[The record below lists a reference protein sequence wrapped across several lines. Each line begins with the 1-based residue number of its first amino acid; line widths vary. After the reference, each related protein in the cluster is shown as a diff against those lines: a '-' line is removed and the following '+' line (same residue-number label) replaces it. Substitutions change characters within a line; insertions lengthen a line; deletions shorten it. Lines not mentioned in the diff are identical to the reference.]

1 MSNDRARISRRKFLQ
16 SSALGAA
23 AAASGTLAAP
33 RVLRAQG
40 APVKLGVLH
49 PVSGALS
56 YSGQQGRLGATI
68 AIDEINAA
76 GGIKAL
82 GGAKIDPV
90 LGDAQST
97 PEGGNAEVEKMN
109 AAGVAAIVG
118 GYASSICL
126 AASQTAARYDLPYLV
141 DVGVADN
148 IMTRGLKNTFRFG
161 PGFGVIAKTAIDNLI
176 TINDQAG
183 KPAKTVMIVNE
194 DSLFGSGLAK
204 LLNAQLPDRGFQIL
218 ETIPH
223 PTPTRDFNNV
233 VLKIKA
239 QNPDLIIPANYYNEY
254 VLLARTLQ
262 QQRVRPKG
270 IYSILGGA
278 ASSYKFVKEF
288 PEAAQYIMDCNHWFD
303 PRNPKALAL
312 KKKVEDQGQFYTYE
326 VYMNYSCVLLLADAL
341 ERAASA
347 DRAKIIAALET
358 STFAGHVMPY
368 GPTKFVNGQNQGAA
382 PVNTQV
388 LGNDIQVIFPAT
400 FASAKPVFPM
410 PADRPREVALRLCA
424 GSIGIMLS
432 LDILIPAVLNG
443 IMKGAVY
450 ALVALGADADLR
462 RAAHHQLRSRRAA
475 DRGDV
480 RGLLRV
486 QHARPRSHMSAAVV
500 LTPLFFVLGYAL
512 QRFVIGPASHGE
524 ERNILL
530 VTLGLAVVI
539 ENGLLYAFRA
549 DTRTVD
555 LRLCFQC
562 CRSRLCLHPCA
573 APRWLRGRADRL
585 R

>member
-1 MSNDRARISRRKFLQ
+1 MSNDRARINRRKFLQ

-33 RVLRAQG
+33 KLLRAQG
-40 APVKLGVLH
+40 AGVKLGVLH

-68 AIDEINAA
+68 AIEEINAA
-76 GGIKAL
+76 GGIKSL
-82 GGAKIDPV
+82 GGAKIDPM

-109 AAGVAAIVG
+109 AAGVAAVVG

-141 DVGVADN
+141 DVGVADD
-148 IMTRGLKNTFRFG
+148 IVRRGLKNTFRFG
-161 PGFGVIAKTAIDNLI
+161 PGFGVIAKTAIDNLVA
-176 TINDQAG
+176 INDQAG

-326 VYMNYSCVLLLADAL
+326 VFMNYSCVLLLADAL

-347 DRAKIIAALET
+347 DRAKIISALET

-368 GPTKFVNGQNQGAA
+368 GPTKFVNGQNEGAA

-388 LGNDIQVIFPAT
+388 LGNDIQVIFPAA
-400 FASAKPVFPM
+400 FASGKAVFPM
-410 PADRPREVALRLCA
+410 P
-424 GSIGIMLS
+424 
-432 LDILIPAVLNG
+432 PA
-443 IMKGAVY
+443 
-450 ALVALGADADLR
+450 
-462 RAAHHQLRSRRAA
+462 
-475 DRGDV
+475 
-480 RGLLRV
+480 
-486 QHARPRSHMSAAVV
+486 
-500 LTPLFFVLGYAL
+500 
-512 QRFVIGPASHGE
+512 
-524 ERNILL
+524 
-530 VTLGLAVVI
+530 
-539 ENGLLYAFRA
+539 
-549 DTRTVD
+549 
-555 LRLCFQC
+555 
-562 CRSRLCLHPCA
+562 
-573 APRWLRGRADRL
+573 
-585 R
+585 